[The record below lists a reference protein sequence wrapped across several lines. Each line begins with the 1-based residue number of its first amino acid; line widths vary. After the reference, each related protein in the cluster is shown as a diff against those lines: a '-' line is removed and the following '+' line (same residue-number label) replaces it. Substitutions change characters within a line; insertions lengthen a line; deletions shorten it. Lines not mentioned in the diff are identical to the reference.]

1 MTCRFGYFS
10 LIYLIMLIW
19 KIELPWDESWRYSR
33 KTLHCYLQS
42 IINLKLY
49 ISQLVDNL
57 NESESEVKC
66 SESRSQRNLH
76 TTKYD
81 PTFERLRFSSHMD
94 LFLKRSL
101 INTLSGSQLNSV
113 QTLLGSFWYLGS
125 CAPVKRSECAHHCY
139 HTKYVNPVHPLQIC
153 ERALFSAS
161 SSSTDSSV
169 IKLKPLITSLSICL
183 GRKAALRNLQQ
194 ASLNPVP

>member
-33 KTLHCYLQS
+33 KTGNCYLQS

-49 ISQLVDNL
+49 ISQQVDKL
-57 NESESEVKC
+57 KPVKC
-66 SESRSQRNLH
+66 SESRSQWNLH
-76 TTKYD
+76 TIKYD
-81 PTFERLRFSSHMD
+81 PTFESLRVSSHMD
-94 LFLKRSL
+94 LFLKDLSL
-101 INTLSGSQLNSV
+101 THLCWEPTWQCANS
-113 QTLLGSFWYLGS
+113 SFWYLGF
-125 CAPVKRSECAHHCY
+125 CAPVNHCY

-153 ERALFSAS
+153 ERALF
-161 SSSTDSSV
+161 SSTDSSV

-183 GRKAALRNLQQ
+183 GRKAALLKLQQ
-194 ASLNPVP
+194 ANLTPVP